1 MTLRRGGGRLLCAVV
16 TAALCASVFDVSGAT
31 ALKGWPTNLDRPTS
45 PTTSPAAAE
54 TRAMWV
60 LRTSLT
66 SPASIGALVR
76 SARENGFNT
85 LLVQVRGRGDAYYRG
100 GLEPLAPELLRQPAT
115 FDPLATVIEA
125 AHAQNIRVHAW
136 VNLNLVSSAVAL
148 PAARGHIVY
157 RHPEWLMVPRDIA
170 QELAR
175 GPVDSPAYVGKLARW
190 TRGQLTDVEGLY
202 VSPLALGASAHTEMV
217 VRDITRRYS
226 LDGLHFDYARYPT
239 DRFDYS
245 LTAIREFRAAVT
257 SSLSERRRKE
267 LNAAAATDLF
277 AYPDALPDEWRQ
289 FRVAR
294 MTALMVRLRA
304 AVKSERPEAIVS
316 VAAAPDQRDALS
328 RKLQDWG
335 AWLNN
340 GVVDALCP
348 MVYTQEPARFAEQ
361 IAGARQIAG
370 NRPVWAGIGA
380 YRLSPAQTI
389 ENIQTARKLGAAGIV
404 LFSYDSLIDPQ
415 QSAPGYLATVSRAV
429 FADRGATESGDARD
443 STPRT
448 APRAPH
454 TAPRAPRPHSAPRPA
469 HSASRPTSR

>member
-16 TAALCASVFDVSGAT
+16 TAALCASVFDVSGA
-31 ALKGWPTNLDRPTS
+31 AAGLTNLDRPTN
-45 PTTSPAAAE
+45 PTTSRAAAE

-66 SPASIGALVR
+66 SPASIAALVR

-136 VNLNLVSSAVAL
+136 INLNLVSSAVAL
-148 PAARGHIVY
+148 PAAREHIVY

-226 LDGLHFDYARYPT
+226 LDGIHFDYARYPT

-245 LTAIREFRAAVT
+245 RTAIREFRAACD
-257 SSLSERRRKE
+257 LFSERATTQRAERR
-267 LNAAAATDLF
+267 
-277 AYPDALPDEWRQ
+277 
-289 FRVAR
+289 
-294 MTALMVRLRA
+294 
-304 AVKSERPEAIVS
+304 
-316 VAAAPDQRDALS
+316 
-328 RKLQDWG
+328 G
-335 AWLNN
+335 
-340 GVVDALCP
+340 
-348 MVYTQEPARFAEQ
+348 
-361 IAGARQIAG
+361 
-370 NRPVWAGIGA
+370 
-380 YRLSPAQTI
+380 
-389 ENIQTARKLGAAGIV
+389 
-404 LFSYDSLIDPQ
+404 
-415 QSAPGYLATVSRAV
+415 
-429 FADRGATESGDARD
+429 
-443 STPRT
+443 
-448 APRAPH
+448 
-454 TAPRAPRPHSAPRPA
+454 PRPTCLPIRTHCR
-469 HSASRPTSR
+469 TSGVSSGWRA